1 MLIQLTSTSKPYQI
15 RVLVVDICHVAIT
28 EVVFLA
34 MSAKKGICHS
44 ETGNENRI
52 LIACKLLDLASIWST
67 NRSRDKD

>member
-1 MLIQLTSTSKPYQI
+1 MLIQLNSTSKPYQI
-15 RVLVVDICHVAIT
+15 RVPVVDICHVAIN
-28 EVVFLA
+28 EVVVLA

-44 ETGNENRI
+44 KTGNKNRI